1 MARRDGNEIA
11 EKLSRIFT
19 PQRLQQLKFAS
30 VVTIMV
36 SLCGIFLWYLFAP
49 KPAPQQAGMDG
60 YNVTIPE
67 ATVKPA
73 ETDKRK
79 VYEQERYEQQRR
91 EKLQSLGD
99 VTDDRLPVTGEMAD
113 ATAPAAPTA
122 IGESDAA
129 YRRISGEMVGFYTPP
144 RNDAE
149 VEALKEQVAALQ
161 SQLDAER
168 RQPDPLALAEE
179 QYKLARK
186 YLGGGTAV
194 DEEAVEQAK
203 QRRDSRL
210 SVMRP
215 VREGEVERRCR
226 PPDHQYDE
234 RSLDTRPAG
243 GFHRRAQ
250 PRIPDSRGAYG
261 RKRRSDREG
270 LRRRNA
276 GNPCRKHGAAA
287 ASGGC
292 AYRRYGD
299 SPQHPVIRSCDNL
312 RDAAASRR
320 IVRRIRRAHLR
331 SRSLGIRSR
340 RTAGAQR
347 SELPRTHGPQGC
359 AGFRRADSRHERQRH
374 PFGRAAGVVRAGARR
389 IAGVVAICRRE
400 TPRGEDHPQ
409 SQPSAIIDFQTAV
422 KMKRDL
428 IYLTLIAA
436 LMTAAQV
443 TAQTA
448 PEAPAEIRPLRI
460 EAGFSKTV
468 HILFPSPVTYIDIG
482 SMDIIAGK
490 ADGAGNVVRVKAAVR
505 NFTTETNLTVITE
518 DGGFF
523 TFDVHYAE
531 NPAVS
536 TVNISAPK
544 QPAVENGSTQ
554 PEPASAEGRV
564 LLQEVGREKPATVKR
579 VLSDIY
585 RQSRIDVKG
594 VRTKKYGI
602 GVEVL
607 GIYVHNDVIYIHTMI
622 SNETNISF
630 EVDARQFIVADRK
643 LAKRTAQ
650 QQTPLEILRVCN
662 DPTVVRGHQRQ
673 RTVFALQKF
682 TIPDDKVLLLEI
694 IERNGARHQTVE
706 IPAKELLDA
715 KLL

>member
-1 MARRDGNEIA
+1 
-11 EKLSRIFT
+11 
-19 PQRLQQLKFAS
+19 
-30 VVTIMV
+30 
-36 SLCGIFLWYLFAP
+36 
-49 KPAPQQAGMDG
+49 
-60 YNVTIPE
+60 
-67 ATVKPA
+67 
-73 ETDKRK
+73 
-79 VYEQERYEQQRR
+79 
-91 EKLQSLGD
+91 
-99 VTDDRLPVTGEMAD
+99 
-113 ATAPAAPTA
+113 
-122 IGESDAA
+122 
-129 YRRISGEMVGFYTPP
+129 
-144 RNDAE
+144 
-149 VEALKEQVAALQ
+149 
-161 SQLDAER
+161 
-168 RQPDPLALAEE
+168 
-179 QYKLARK
+179 
-186 YLGGGTAV
+186 
-194 DEEAVEQAK
+194 
-203 QRRDSRL
+203 
-210 SVMRP
+210 
-215 VREGEVERRCR
+215 
-226 PPDHQYDE
+226 
-234 RSLDTRPAG
+234 
-243 GFHRRAQ
+243 
-250 PRIPDSRGAYG
+250 
-261 RKRRSDREG
+261 
-270 LRRRNA
+270 
-276 GNPCRKHGAAA
+276 
-287 ASGGC
+287 
-292 AYRRYGD
+292 
-299 SPQHPVIRSCDNL
+299 
-312 RDAAASRR
+312 
-320 IVRRIRRAHLR
+320 
-331 SRSLGIRSR
+331 
-340 RTAGAQR
+340 
-347 SELPRTHGPQGC
+347 
-359 AGFRRADSRHERQRH
+359 
-374 PFGRAAGVVRAGARR
+374 
-389 IAGVVAICRRE
+389 
-400 TPRGEDHPQ
+400 
-409 SQPSAIIDFQTAV
+409 
-422 KMKRDL
+422 MKRDL

-448 PEAPAEIRPLRI
+448 PEAPVEIRPLRI

>member
-1 MARRDGNEIA
+1 
-11 EKLSRIFT
+11 
-19 PQRLQQLKFAS
+19 
-30 VVTIMV
+30 
-36 SLCGIFLWYLFAP
+36 
-49 KPAPQQAGMDG
+49 
-60 YNVTIPE
+60 
-67 ATVKPA
+67 
-73 ETDKRK
+73 
-79 VYEQERYEQQRR
+79 
-91 EKLQSLGD
+91 
-99 VTDDRLPVTGEMAD
+99 
-113 ATAPAAPTA
+113 
-122 IGESDAA
+122 
-129 YRRISGEMVGFYTPP
+129 
-144 RNDAE
+144 
-149 VEALKEQVAALQ
+149 
-161 SQLDAER
+161 
-168 RQPDPLALAEE
+168 
-179 QYKLARK
+179 
-186 YLGGGTAV
+186 
-194 DEEAVEQAK
+194 
-203 QRRDSRL
+203 
-210 SVMRP
+210 
-215 VREGEVERRCR
+215 
-226 PPDHQYDE
+226 
-234 RSLDTRPAG
+234 
-243 GFHRRAQ
+243 
-250 PRIPDSRGAYG
+250 
-261 RKRRSDREG
+261 
-270 LRRRNA
+270 
-276 GNPCRKHGAAA
+276 
-287 ASGGC
+287 
-292 AYRRYGD
+292 
-299 SPQHPVIRSCDNL
+299 
-312 RDAAASRR
+312 
-320 IVRRIRRAHLR
+320 
-331 SRSLGIRSR
+331 
-340 RTAGAQR
+340 
-347 SELPRTHGPQGC
+347 
-359 AGFRRADSRHERQRH
+359 
-374 PFGRAAGVVRAGARR
+374 
-389 IAGVVAICRRE
+389 
-400 TPRGEDHPQ
+400 
-409 SQPSAIIDFQTAV
+409 
-422 KMKRDL
+422 MKRDL

-436 LMTAAQV
+436 LMAAAQV

-523 TFDVHYAE
+523 SFDVHYAE

-536 TVNISAPK
+536 TIDISALK
-544 QPAVENGSTQ
+544 QPAVESGSSQ

-585 RQSRIDVKG
+585 RQNRMDVKG